1 MKRVILVAVVAWT
14 GVALRA
20 MAQQVPPA
28 AAGAPQA
35 DSLTAA
41 ARRAADAWKR
51 HDFAALVEGSPGV
64 MVRLGRSEPSTAMPP
79 AQAALT
85 LRAFAGSAVE
95 VETVVA
101 SVRDV
106 DGSRAYAEIQRTY
119 VAPGTEAQR
128 TQTLYLGWRWLRG
141 VPRLVEIRVVP

>member
-1 MKRVILVAVVAWT
+1 MRHVILVAAAAWCGVVVP
-14 GVALRA
+14 GS
-20 MAQQVPPA
+20 AQQLPPEGA
-28 AAGAPQA
+28 ASPQV

-85 LRAFAGSAVE
+85 LRSFAGGAVE
-95 VETVVA
+95 VETEVV

-106 DGSRAYAEIQRTY
+106 DGARAYAEIQRTY
-119 VAPGTEAQR
+119 VAPGTAARR
-128 TQTLYLGWRWLRG
+128 TQTLYLGWRRLQG
-141 VPRLVEIRVVP
+141 VPRLVEIRIVP